1 MNGTSSPAAGGNTWN
16 VLEYGTT
23 QLHPLGTKM
32 VTRDGRVF
40 RYVKA
45 GASALV
51 PGNVIQAP
59 AQITTHDQLTP
70 AAAAIG
76 ASTIVP
82 TLDATNAVVE
92 NQYAEGWAVIDT
104 TPGEGYAYPIASHLA
119 AAAST
124 AVTLKLHA
132 DAKVQVAL
140 TTSSRVTLVPN
151 PYKGV
156 IQCPVTTLTGAIV
169 GVAVAAIAASNFGWI
184 QTEGACPVLIAGT
197 PAVGAAVGVPATAA
211 GAVVIDGAATSG
223 LFVVGRMMV
232 TGVDGKILPV
242 LLSIS

>member
-1 MNGTSSPAAGGNTWN
+1 MNGTSDPTFGGGTWN
-16 VLEYGTT
+16 VLEYGST
-23 QLHPLGTKM
+23 QLCPIGTKM

-51 PGNVIQAP
+51 VGNVIQAP

-76 ASTIVP
+76 ATTITP

-104 TPGEGYAYPIASHLA
+104 TPGEGYAYPIASHPA
-119 AAAST
+119 AAASA
-124 AVTLKLHA
+124 AVALKLPA

-140 TTSSRVTLVPN
+140 TTSSRVTLTPN

-169 GVAVAAIAASNFGWI
+169 GVAVAPIAASNYGWVQI
-184 QTEGACPVLIAGT
+184 EGACGVLIAGT

>member
-1 MNGTSSPAAGGNTWN
+1 MNLTTPPTLTGPAGNI
-16 VLEYGTT
+16 LEYGTT
-23 QLHPLGTKM
+23 QLHPLGTVM
-32 VTRDGRVF
+32 GTRDGRRF

-51 PGNVIQAP
+51 VGNVVQAP

-76 ASTIVP
+76 ATAIVP
-82 TLDATNAVVE
+82 TLDATNAVTE

-104 TPGEGYAYPIASHLA
+104 TPGLGFAYPIKSHLA
-119 AAAST
+119 AAASA
-124 AVTLKLHA
+124 AVTLQLYA
-132 DAKVQVAL
+132 DATVQVAL
-140 TTSSRVTLVPN
+140 TTDSRVTLTPN
-151 PYKGV
+151 PFKGV

-169 GVAVAAIAASNFGWI
+169 GVAVAPIAANNFGWV
-184 QTEGACPVLIAGT
+184 QYEGACGVLIAGT

-232 TGVDGKILPV
+232 TGVDGKVLPV

>member
-1 MNGTSSPAAGGNTWN
+1 MNGTTDPTFGGGTWN
-16 VLEYGTT
+16 VFEYGTE
-23 QLHPLGTKM
+23 QLCPIGTKM

-51 PGNVIQAP
+51 VGNVIQAP

-76 ASTIVP
+76 ATTITP
-82 TLDATNAVVE
+82 TLDATNAATE
-92 NQYAEGWAVIDT
+92 NQYAEGWACIDT
-104 TPGEGYAYPIASHLA
+104 TPGEGYCYPIASHPA
-119 AAAST
+119 AAASA
-124 AVTLKLHA
+124 AVALKLPA

-151 PYKGV
+151 PYKAV

-169 GVAVAAIAASNFGWI
+169 GVAVAPIAASNYGWVQI
-184 QTEGACPVLIAGT
+184 EGPCGVLIAGT

>member
-1 MNGTSSPAAGGNTWN
+1 MNGTTSPSFYGTGN
-16 VLEYGTT
+16 VLEWTST
-23 QLHPLGTKM
+23 QEFPLGTKL

-40 RYVKA
+40 RYVKN
-45 GASALV
+45 GAVALV
-51 PGNVIQAP
+51 PGDVIQAP

-76 ASTIVP
+76 AT
-82 TLDATNAVVE
+82 TLVVE
-92 NQYAEGWAVIDT
+92 NQYAEGWACIDT
-104 TPGEGYAYPIASHLA
+104 TPGLGRMYPIASHPA

-124 AVTLKLHA
+124 AVTLTLHA

-140 TTSSRVTLVPN
+140 TTSSRITLVPN

-156 IQCPVTTLTGAIV
+156 IQSPVTTQTSVVL
-169 GVAVAAIAASNFGWI
+169 GVAVAPIAISNFGWI
-184 QTEGACPVLIAGT
+184 QTEGVAGVLIAGT

-232 TGVDGKILPV
+232 TGVDGKVLPV